1 MLNAIL
7 HKSAH
12 LTIKIKIAVR
22 RNPIKTRNN
31 IRYPDRN
38 SKIYDIATDL
48 LREIRYSNCRA
59 YNFLRI
65 SANRYH
71 VCVHFQLKL
80 YRNYLPLFI
89 FSLIIT
95 SGNHE
100 IYLLIY
106 CINRCEFR
114 SFIEPIKENLKYGW
128 NNKLL
133 WKLFSN

>member
-7 HKSAH
+7 HKSAYI
-12 LTIKIKIAVR
+12 TIKIEISVR
-22 RNPIKTRNN
+22 CNPIKTRNN

-59 YNFLRI
+59 YNLLRI

-71 VCVHFQLKL
+71 ICVHWQMKS
-80 YRNYLPLFI
+80 YRSYLPLFI
-89 FSLIIT
+89 FSLIVT

-106 CINRCEFR
+106 CINRSEFR
-114 SFIEPIKENLKYGW
+114 SFIAPIAQNLRYG
-128 NNKLL
+128 
-133 WKLFSN
+133 

>member
-1 MLNAIL
+1 MLNGIL
-7 HKSAH
+7 HKSAL
-12 LTIKIKIAVR
+12 LTIEIKSTVR
-22 RNPIKTRNN
+22 CNPIKTKNN
-31 IRYPDRN
+31 IQYPGQN
-38 SKIYDIATDL
+38 SKIYDIETDL

-59 YNFLRI
+59 YNLLRI

-71 VCVHFQLKL
+71 ICVHLQLKS

-89 FSLIIT
+89 FSLIVT

-106 CINRCEFR
+106 YIDRCEFR
-114 SFIEPIKENLKYGW
+114 SFIQPTTENLKYGW

-133 WKLFSN
+133 